1 MTESWDR
8 KVPYT
13 NSKHSPYGN
22 HYGNYSTPRR
32 MQTLLTSEL
41 RGMGIELSD
50 NDLEAVDWFAQ
61 TMSPTAINQIVS
73 WLGRVTQV
81 REPLPDVDPG

>member
-1 MTESWDR
+1 MSETWDR
-8 KVPYT
+8 KVPYAS
-13 NSKHSPYGN
+13 SKDSP
-22 HYGNYSTPRR
+22 YGNYSTPRR

-50 NDLEAVDWFAQ
+50 SDLEAVDWFAQ
-61 TMSPTAINQIVS
+61 TMSPTAIDKIVS

-81 REPLPDVDPG
+81 REPLPGGDPDQ